1 MIAIPAIDIRE
12 SHCVQLVGGDPDRE
26 AVRLSDP
33 LHVAR
38 RWVAAGFSRL
48 HVVDLDAALG
58 RGDNRSVVGEL
69 LRHAGAPVQVG
80 GGIRDDETASSLLGD
95 GADAV
100 VVGTRAIEDPAWV
113 AELADREPGRVIVAA
128 DIRDRT
134 VVVKGWT
141 ATSRR
146 LIRDVIAELE
156 ALPLA
161 GLLVTA
167 VHREGRLQGP
177 DLPLVDSIV
186 EAAPWPVLAAGG
198 VTSLTDLRNLEERGV
213 AAAILG
219 MALYTEALD
228 ARAVAEEFGT
238 WDR

>member
-1 MIAIPAIDIRE
+1 MIAIPAIDLRE

-38 RWVAAGFSRL
+38 RWVAVGFTRL

-58 RGDNRSVVGEL
+58 RGDNRPIVSDL
-69 LRHAGAPVQVG
+69 LRHADAPSQVG
-80 GGIRDDETASSLLGD
+80 GGVRDDESFASLLAE
-95 GADAV
+95 GADAII
-100 VVGTRAIEDPAWV
+100 VGTRAIEDPAWV
-113 AELADREPGRVIVAA
+113 TDLAYRSPGRVIVAA
-128 DIRDRT
+128 DVRERA

-141 ATSRR
+141 SAAHRSV
-146 LIRDVIAELE
+146 RDVIAELE
-156 ALPLA
+156 ELPLA

-177 DLPLVDSIV
+177 DLPLMDTIV
-186 EAAPWPVLAAGG
+186 EVAPWPVMAAGG
-198 VTSLTDLRNLEERGV
+198 IGSLLDLRNLEERGV
-213 AAAILG
+213 SAAILG
-219 MALYTEALD
+219 MALYTETLD

>member
-1 MIAIPAIDIRE
+1 MIAMPAIDLRE

-26 AVRLSDP
+26 AVRLADP

-58 RGDNRSVVGEL
+58 HGDNRPIMRDL
-69 LRHAGAPVQVG
+69 LRHADAPLQVG
-80 GGIRDDETASSLLGD
+80 GGVRDDETFASLLAD
-95 GADAV
+95 GADAII
-100 VVGTRAIEDPAWV
+100 VGTRAIEDPAWV
-113 AELADREPGRVIVAA
+113 TELAYRAPGRVIVAA
-128 DIRDRT
+128 DVRERA

-141 ATSRR
+141 SASQRSV
-146 LIRDVIAELE
+146 RDVIAELE
-156 ALPLA
+156 ELPLA

-167 VHREGRLQGP
+167 VHREGRQQGP
-177 DLPLVDSIV
+177 DLPLMDTIV
-186 EAAPWPVLAAGG
+186 EVAPWPVMAAGG
-198 VTSLTDLRNLEERGV
+198 IGSLLDLRNLEERGV

-228 ARAVAEEFGT
+228 ARVVAEEFGT
-238 WDR
+238 WER

>member
-1 MIAIPAIDIRE
+1 MIAIPAIDLRE

-38 RWVAAGFSRL
+38 RWVAAGFQRL
-48 HVVDLDAALG
+48 HVADLDAALG
-58 RGDNRSVVGEL
+58 RGDNRPIVRDI
-69 LRHAGAPVQVG
+69 LRHADTPVQVG
-80 GGIRDDETASSLLGD
+80 GGVRDDETFASLLAD
-95 GADAV
+95 GADAI
-100 VVGTRAIEDPAWV
+100 VVGTRAIEDPSWV
-113 AELADREPGRVIVAA
+113 AELAQRAPGRVIVAA
-128 DIRDRT
+128 DVRERAI
-134 VVVKGWT
+134 VVKGWT
-141 ATSRR
+141 TASRR
-146 LIRDVIAELE
+146 SVRDVIAELE
-156 ALPLA
+156 EVPLA

-177 DLPLVDSIV
+177 DLPLMDAIV
-186 EAAPWPVLAAGG
+186 EVAPWPVIAAGG
-198 VTSLTDLRNLEERGV
+198 IGSLLDLRNLEERGV
-213 AAAILG
+213 SATILG